1 MNKIAIRKDIHQL
14 AFDASH
20 LAGDE
25 VPNLVL
31 EWAGP
36 CGFAWIIVKPGIS
49 SFARWLVRAGHA
61 VPDRYFGG
69 ANIPLMGYGQCL
81 RAKLAYTRGFANELS
96 TYFPNLII
104 KPMSRED

>member
-1 MNKIAIRKDIHQL
+1 MNKKEIRNKIYQL

-20 LAGDE
+20 QAGRE
-25 VPNLVL
+25 AAKLLP

-36 CGFAWIIVKPGIS
+36 CGFAWIMVKPGTS
-49 SFARWLVRAGHA
+49 SFARWLVRTGHA
-61 VPDRYFGG
+61 VPGRYFGG
-69 ANIPLMGYGQCL
+69 ANIPVVDYGQCL
-81 RAKLAYTRGFANELS
+81 RAKRAYVHGFATEVS

>member
-1 MNKIAIRKDIHQL
+1 MNKIAIKKDIHQL

-25 VPNLVL
+25 AAKLLP
-31 EWAGP
+31 EWTGP
-36 CGFAWIIVKPGIS
+36 CGFAWIIVKPGTS
-49 SFARWLVRAGHA
+49 SFARWLIRTGHA

-69 ANIPLMGYGQCL
+69 ANIPVMDYGQCL
-81 RAKLAYTRGFANELS
+81 RTKRAYVLGFATELS